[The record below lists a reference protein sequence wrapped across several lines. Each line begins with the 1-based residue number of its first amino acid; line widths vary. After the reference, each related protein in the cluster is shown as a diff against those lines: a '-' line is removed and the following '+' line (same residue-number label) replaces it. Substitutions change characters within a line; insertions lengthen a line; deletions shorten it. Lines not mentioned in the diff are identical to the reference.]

1 MRVTPI
7 CVLCGLLVV
16 LAGGLAEAQPPGRGP
31 GGGPGMMGPGMMGQ
45 GMMGRGMD
53 AARLLMIEQVQK
65 EINLTGEQK
74 DKLEA
79 LREEMREQFR
89 GGEDRG
95 RMREEMQN
103 LSEEERRERMQKM
116 MQEFREQAEKRAKE
130 TMTKLAEV
138 LTPEQMLRI
147 KQIQMQ
153 QEGVMV
159 LRRPEVIEELGLDD
173 SQKEQLEKIAEE
185 VGTQMRERMESFRGR
200 GGDREEGDR
209 DREGM
214 RERMQQMREEMEKVR
229 KDVEQKAMGVLT
241 ADQKKKLGEMM
252 GKPFELDRS
261 AMGRPEGGPR
271 GGEDRRG
278 EARRGEGRR
287 GEGQRG
293 EGRRGEGRRGERPQ
307 REDR

>member
-1 MRVTPI
+1 MRVTSI

-16 LAGGLAEAQPPGRGP
+16 LAGSLAEAQPPGRGP
-31 GGGPGMMGPGMMGQ
+31 GGGPGMMGQGMMGQGMMGQ

-65 EINLTGEQK
+65 EINLTEEQK
-74 DKLEA
+74 SKLEA
-79 LREEMREQFR
+79 LREEMRGQAR

-103 LSEEERRERMQKM
+103 LGEEERRERMQQM
-116 MQEFREQAEKRAKE
+116 MQQFREQAEKRTKE
-130 TMTKLAEV
+130 MMEKLGQV
-138 LTPEQMLRI
+138 LSAEQMLRL
-147 KQIQMQ
+147 KQIQLQ

-159 LRRPEVIEELGLDD
+159 LRRPEVVEELGLDD
-173 SQKEQLEKIAEE
+173 SQKERLQKIAEE

-229 KDVEQKAMGVLT
+229 KEVEQKAMGVLT

-287 GEGQRG
+287 GEG
-293 EGRRGEGRRGERPQ
+293 RRGEGRRGERPQ
-307 REDR
+307 RQGR